1 MPQRTGNDPLKA
13 QAASNNGRLFL
24 RMLRSITSRWT
35 TTAAAAVCVAL
46 AAFLAVTALGVGR
59 HHTRPTASAPYT
71 LTPFATYEARA
82 PHVLSS
88 TVINSAQGAVQGAAA
103 TPPSVLPPLQ
113 ASAFNGPTAQY
124 RAYAVRQLGLMESQV
139 RRLQNALA
147 ANDRTGAQEAW
158 RAAYARYLRL
168 GAVYLVGPLSTLNQA
183 IDGNAGSLPG
193 GTASPQF
200 TGLHRIEYGLW
211 TSAQPHTLLS
221 QARLLNLNVHRLR
234 GVVGKISIEPL
245 EYATRAH
252 EILEDAARDLLSGAD
267 VPWSEE
273 GVLATNAGLQAT
285 EEVMATLRPLLTGR
299 ENTIPIVK
307 TELATL
313 RSVIASLAA
322 AHGGSLPSNTQLTQ
336 AQAELLDG
344 TLGGA
349 LEALSQVPGSL
360 ETELPPQI
368 PQIPRRDVRIEP

>member
-1 MPQRTGNDPLKA
+1 
-13 QAASNNGRLFL
+13 
-24 RMLRSITSRWT
+24 
-35 TTAAAAVCVAL
+35 V
-46 AAFLAVTALGVGR
+46 
-59 HHTRPTASAPYT
+59 
-71 LTPFATYEARA
+71 TPFATYEARA

-88 TVINSAQGAVQGAAA
+88 TVVNSAQGAVQGAAA
-103 TPPSVLPPLQ
+103 TPPSALPPLP
-113 ASAFNGPTAQY
+113 ASAFDGPTAQY
-124 RAYAVRQLGLMESQV
+124 RAYAVGQLGLMESQV
-139 RRLQNALA
+139 KRLQSALA

-158 RAAYARYLRL
+158 RAAYVRYLRL
-168 GAVYLVGPLSTLNQA
+168 GAVYLVGALATLNQA
-183 IDGNAGSLPG
+183 IDGNAGGLPG
-193 GTASPQF
+193 GTTSPQF

-211 TSAQPHTLLS
+211 TSTEPRALVS
-221 QARLLNLNVHRLR
+221 QARQLNLNVRRLR
-234 GVVGKISIEPL
+234 GVLGKVSIVPL

-267 VPWSEE
+267 VPWSKE

-285 EEVMATLRPLLTGR
+285 EEVIATLHPLLMGR

-322 AHGGSLPSNTQLTQ
+322 AHGGRLPSNAQLTQ
-336 AQAELLDG
+336 TQAELLDG

-349 LEALSQVPGSL
+349 LEALSQVPGTL

-368 PQIPRRDVRIEP
+368 PQIPTRDVRIEP

>member
-1 MPQRTGNDPLKA
+1 MP
-13 QAASNNGRLFL
+13 S
-24 RMLRSITSRWT
+24 SITSRWA
-35 TTAAAAVCVAL
+35 TTAVAAVFVAL
-46 AAFLAVTALGVGR
+46 AAFLAVTALGIGR
-59 HHTRPTASAPYT
+59 HHARPAASAPYT

-88 TVINSAQGAVQGAAA
+88 TVINSAQGAVEGAAA
-103 TPPSVLPPLQ
+103 TPPSVLPPLP
-113 ASAFNGPTAQY
+113 ASAFNRPTAQY
-124 RAYAVRQLGLMESQV
+124 RAYAVGQLGLMESQV
-139 RRLQNALA
+139 RRLQSALA
-147 ANDRTGAQEAW
+147 TNDRTAAQEVW
-158 RAAYARYLRL
+158 RAAYVRYLRL
-168 GAVYLVGPLSTLNQA
+168 GAVYLVGPLATLNQA
-183 IDGNAGSLPG
+183 IDGNAGGLPG
-193 GTASPQF
+193 GTTSPQF

-211 TSAQPHTLLS
+211 TSAEPRTLLS
-221 QARLLNLNVHRLR
+221 QARQLNRNVHRLR
-234 GVVGKISIEPL
+234 GVLGKVSIEPL

-267 VPWSEE
+267 VPWSKE

-285 EEVMATLRPLLTGR
+285 EEVIATLHQLLVGR

-307 TELATL
+307 TELAAL

-322 AHGGSLPSNTQLTQ
+322 AHGGRLPSNAQLTQ

-349 LEALSQVPGSL
+349 LEALSQVPGAL

-368 PQIPRRDVRIEP
+368 PQIPKRDVRIAP